1 MDPEWHPISL
11 SLFPVPR
18 FLVFP
23 RPVCLEPG
31 ISYKLKL
38 KLTGTGG
45 RAQPETSYSGSGLLI
60 DSVNKA
66 LLLISAKAG
75 PAGWRLWWW

>member
-1 MDPEWHPISL
+1 VASYLSL
-11 SLFPVPR
+11 SLFPMPR

-38 KLTGTGG
+38 KLIGTGG
-45 RAQPETSYSGSGLLI
+45 RAQPETSYSGLLI
-60 DSVNKA
+60 DSVNKT
-66 LLLISAKAG
+66 LLLISAMVAG
-75 PAGWRLWWW
+75 PSGWR

>member
-1 MDPEWHPISL
+1 MDPEWHPLFL
-11 SLFPVPR
+11 SHFPVPR

-38 KLTGTGG
+38 KLNRAGG
-45 RAQPETSYSGSGLLI
+45 RARPEISGSGLLI
-60 DSVNKA
+60 DSVSKS
-66 LLLISAKAG
+66 LLLISAKAAG
-75 PAGWRLWWW
+75 PVGWR

>member
-1 MDPEWHPISL
+1 MDPEWHPLFL
-11 SLFPVPR
+11 SHFSVPR

-38 KLTGTGG
+38 KLRGTGG
-45 RAQPETSYSGSGLLI
+45 RGRPEISGSGLLI
-60 DSVNKA
+60 DSVSKS
-66 LLLISAKAG
+66 LLLISAKAAG
-75 PAGWRLWWW
+75 PVGWR